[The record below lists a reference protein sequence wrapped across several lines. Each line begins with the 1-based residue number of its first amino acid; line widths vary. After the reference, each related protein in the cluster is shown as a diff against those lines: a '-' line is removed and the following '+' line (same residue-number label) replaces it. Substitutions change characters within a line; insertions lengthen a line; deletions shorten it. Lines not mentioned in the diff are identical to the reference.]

1 MLKLY
6 GGARSRASIVQWY
19 LDELDVPYEF
29 VQLDMQAGEHRKP
42 EFLALNPMGKVPVLQ
57 DGDFVL
63 SESGAI
69 LLYLAQKYD
78 PAYPTTPEKQ
88 AELYQWVLFA
98 NATLGPGVF
107 VEISRERETPLLL
120 GPLSDRLLQQTYT
133 VGEAFSVADVALGSV
148 LAFIPI
154 MLKLDLSPYPGILA
168 YSQRLAQRPAFQKSI
183 MGRSAD

>member
-19 LDELDVPYEF
+19 LEELKVPYDF
-29 VQLDMQAGEHRKP
+29 ILIDMQSGEHRKP
-42 EFLALNPMGKVPVLQ
+42 AFLALNPFGKVPVLQ

-69 LLYLAQKYD
+69 LLYLAQNYA
-78 PAYPTTPEKQ
+78 PSYPSTPEQQ

-107 VEISRERETPLLL
+107 GEAEPEGEAPKIL
-120 GPLSDRLLQQTYT
+120 GPLSDRLLNQTYLLGDSFT
-133 VGEAFSVADVALGSV
+133 VVDVAVGAV
-148 LAFIPI
+148 LAYIPV
-154 MLKLDLSPYPGILA
+154 MMPQLDLSPYPGVVA
-168 YSQRLAQRPAFQKSI
+168 YIQRLAERAEFRKA
-183 MGRSAD
+183 MGRTS

>member
-19 LDELDVPYEF
+19 LEELGIPYEF
-29 VQLDMQAGEHRKP
+29 VLLDMQAGEHRKP
-42 EFLALNPMGKVPVLQ
+42 AFLALNPIGKVPIIQ

-78 PAYPTTPEKQ
+78 PSYPSTPEQQ

-107 VEISRERETPLLL
+107 VETSREKEAPVLL
-120 GPLSDRLLQQTYT
+120 GPLSDRLLHQSYIL
-133 VGEAFSVADVALGSV
+133 GESFTVADVALGSM
-148 LAFIPI
+148 LAYIPL
-154 MLKLDLSPYPGILA
+154 MLKLDLSPYPGVVA
-168 YSQRLAQRPAFQKSI
+168 YITHLTERPAYKKVMS
-183 MGRSAD
+183 GRGT